1 MKVMSQAKS
10 SKSLNNGMFNFKI
23 QLLYLIK
30 YKYLFSVQLYWVLYF
45 VGQTMGI
52 SAIKVRI
59 NAFKFVLD
67 LELNNLI
74 SIYFRS
80 IKAATVLTLTLCL

>member
-1 MKVMSQAKS
+1 MSQAKS

-67 LELNNLI
+67 LEL
-74 SIYFRS
+74 
-80 IKAATVLTLTLCL
+80 TLFPYIFEASRLQQSLH